1 MEVDHRDKLIQ
12 IVRERGPVLP
22 NDVHREIKTN
32 ILFASAMLSELV
44 DSKILRLSN
53 LKVGGSPLYY
63 VPGQES
69 SLQNWANKL
78 HEKEKRAFELL
89 RERKI
94 LRDID
99 EEPLV
104 RACLRQIKDF
114 AVPLEVNYESE
125 VELFWKWYLIS
136 NEEAEPLIKKY
147 LNLVASDGSAL
158 TKNDGADGSSVSSS
172 VPSLSSASSF
182 PSVSQGSSDVSPSHS
197 VEMSS
202 EMSSDSGCDIVN
214 SIESVTFHVEFGEK
228 APPPKEESKDSA
240 ARRQSKRTEV
250 QESLSSIADIPPQP
264 KVAPKDDAFFDF
276 ISAFFKDNEIVMH
289 DFDVT
294 RKNSEADF
302 FISLPSKVGLLNYFC
317 RAKNKLKINDADLS
331 SAYVQG
337 QMKKLPVL
345 FLTTGVLSKKA
356 EDLAAREFKSLF
368 VKHVEFEKK
377 KAQSSSDEPVESA
390 DS

>member
-22 NDVHREIKTN
+22 NDVHRELKTN

-53 LKVGGSPLYY
+53 LKVGGSPLYF

-114 AVPLEVNYESE
+114 AVPLEVNHDDE

-147 LNLVASDGSAL
+147 LGVVSSDAAVSS
-158 TKNDGADGSSVSSS
+158 KKDDVDSSVSSADVSKPSS
-172 VPSLSSASSF
+172 VSQSLGDMSSAS
-182 PSVSQGSSDVSPSHS
+182 VHS

-214 SIESVTFHVEFGEK
+214 SVESVTFHVEFGEK
-228 APPPKEESKDSA
+228 VPEVKDAVRDSQSK
-240 ARRQSKRTEV
+240 RQAKRTEV
-250 QESLSSIADIPPQP
+250 QESLSSMADIPPVP
-264 KVAPKDDAFFDF
+264 KVPPKDDEFFDF
-276 ISAFFKDNEIVMH
+276 VSAFFKDNEIVMQ
-289 DFDVT
+289 DFDVA
-294 RKNSEADF
+294 RKNSDADF
-302 FISLPSKVGLLNYFC
+302 LISLPSKVGLLNYFC
-317 RAKNKLKINDADLS
+317 RAKNKQKINDADLS
-331 SAYVQG
+331 AAYVQG

-356 EDLAAREFKSLF
+356 EDLSAHEFKSMF
-368 VKHVEFEKK
+368 VKHVDFVKK
-377 KAQSSSDEPVESA
+377 KAQSKSEESSESQEV
-390 DS
+390 